1 MRALFLW
8 LFFSFA
14 AFGTAWGQG
23 SLAEKKRH
31 AKELFLSAHYQE
43 AYHLLQSTG
52 DGRQPDAETNF
63 LMALCLYQL
72 NDLDAAETI
81 LLNLIN
87 TRSAYSESW
96 LYMARIFHDRHEFLK
111 ATEYYKAYLKVLSP
125 NAPNRSAVR
134 EAIRRC
140 SNGIQWQYRKPLAI
154 VENLGPEVNTA
165 FDEFGPIPSPTT
177 NERLYFSSARPG
189 CSGGPRNS
197 NGQPDELYGRYTC
210 DIFFTQLQ
218 NGQWKS
224 PSGISYL
231 VNTPKHEIAFGFGKD
246 GSVMYYFKGNNFSQG
261 QIFIDS
267 FRVGTTN
274 ILSSDILYSPVEPIA
289 GISAPFFVQDSVIIF
304 PSQRPG
310 GYGGLDLY
318 RTVYSQG
325 NWSTPQNLGPEI
337 NSAYDE
343 TTPFLARDGQSLYF
357 STNNPEYSIGG
368 FDILKTVF
376 NPYIGHWSSPVNLGV
391 PINSAGDET
400 HFSLSRDGYTA
411 FFASS
416 RKDGYGERDLYA
428 AYFMDYLPEMGQN
441 NRSGLRLPSSAMN
454 THYVAAPP
462 IPTEPTYPFIHFF
475 PNYHKIERP

>member
-1 MRALFLW
+1 MRALLLL
-8 LFFSFA
+8 LFFSFGLFGA
-14 AFGTAWGQG
+14 AIGQG

-43 AYHLLQSTG
+43 AYYLLQSSG
-52 DGRQPDAETNF
+52 DSRQADAETNF

-72 NDLDAAETI
+72 NQLDAAENI
-81 LLNLIN
+81 LLNLIR
-87 TRSAYSESW
+87 TKSGYTESW
-96 LYMARIFHDRHEFLK
+96 LYLARIYHDRHEFLK

-154 VENLGPEVNTA
+154 VENLGSEVNTA
-165 FDEFGPIPSPTT
+165 FDEFGPIVSPTS

-218 NGQWKS
+218 NGRWKS

-231 VNTPKHEIAFGFGKD
+231 VNTPKHEIVFGFGKN
-246 GSVMYYFKGNNFSQG
+246 GSVMYYFKGTNFSQG

-267 FRVGTTN
+267 FRMGTTN
-274 ILSSDILYSPVEPIA
+274 ILSSDILYSPIDPIS
-289 GISAPFFVQDSVIIF
+289 GISAPFFVSDTVVIF

-318 RTVYSQG
+318 RSVFSQG
-325 NWSTPQNLGPEI
+325 YWSAPQNLGPEI
-337 NSAYDE
+337 NSPYDD
-343 TTPFLARDGQSLYF
+343 TTPFMARDGKSLYY
-357 STNNPEYSIGG
+357 STNNPEHSLGG
-368 FDILKTVF
+368 FDVVKTVF
-376 NPYIGHWSSPVNLGV
+376 NPYTERWTTPVNLGL

-400 HFSLSRDGYTA
+400 HFYLSKDGYTA

-428 AYFMDYLPEMGQN
+428 AYFLDFLPEMGQS
-441 NRSGLRLPSSAMN
+441 NRFGWRSSPAVYTLNIMGKN
-454 THYVAAPP
+454 
-462 IPTEPTYPFIHFF
+462 IPNPVYADFF
-475 PNYHKIERP
+475 PNYNKVEHP

>member
-1 MRALFLW
+1 MRALLLL
-8 LFFSFA
+8 LFFSFGL
-14 AFGTAWGQG
+14 FGTVMGQG

-43 AYHLLQSTG
+43 AYYLLQSSG
-52 DGRQPDAETNF
+52 DSRQADAETNF

-72 NDLDAAETI
+72 NQLDAAENI
-81 LLNLIN
+81 LLNLIS
-87 TRSAYSESW
+87 TKSGYTESW
-96 LYMARIFHDRHEFLK
+96 LYLARIYHDRHEFLK

-154 VENLGPEVNTA
+154 VENLGSEVNTA
-165 FDEFGPIPSPTT
+165 FDEFGPIVSPTS

-231 VNTPKHEIAFGFGKD
+231 VNTPKHEIVFGFGKN
-246 GSVMYYFKGNNFSQG
+246 GSAMYYFKGTNFSQG
-261 QIFIDS
+261 QVFIDS

-274 ILSSDILYSPVEPIA
+274 ILSSDILYSPIDPIS
-289 GISAPFFVQDSVIIF
+289 GISAPFFVSDTVVIF

-318 RTVYSQG
+318 RSVFSQG
-325 NWSTPQNLGPEI
+325 YWSAPQNLGSEI
-337 NSAYDE
+337 NSPYDD
-343 TTPFLARDGQSLYF
+343 TTPFMARDGKSLYY
-357 STNNPEYSIGG
+357 STNNPEYSLGG
-368 FDILKTVF
+368 FDVVKTVF
-376 NPYIGHWSSPVNLGV
+376 NPYAGRWSPPVNLGL

-400 HFSLSRDGYTA
+400 HFYLSKDGYTA

-428 AYFMDYLPEMGQN
+428 AYFLDFLPEMGQS
-441 NRSGLRLPSSAMN
+441 NRSGAHSSPAAYTLYSQGNN
-454 THYVAAPP
+454 TL
-462 IPTEPTYPFIHFF
+462 YPVSADFF
-475 PNYHKIERP
+475 PNYNKVEHP